1 MLAKGLLAC
10 CALVAVLSFG
20 HLSLA
25 QASPDGRKAAAEV
38 ERHGCLGT
46 CWDYTVEIYSDGR
59 VVWDGHHYVARRGR
73 AEAHVDPGS
82 VAKVFAELFP
92 GVDREICSTPRL
104 IDAPEY
110 DVLFSREGNLAELK
124 LLRDDPDKLQQ
135 SGLTKP
141 AICSFDTLDSKMMEL
156 EQVADI
162 HHWIYGNPF
171 IELFAR
177 RRHKF

>member
-1 MLAKGLLAC
+1 MIAKGLLAC
-10 CALVAVLSFG
+10 CALVAVLSFC

-38 ERHGCLGT
+38 DRYGCLGT

-59 VVWDGHHYVARRGR
+59 VVWDGRHYVARRGR
-73 AEAHVDPGS
+73 AGAHVDPGS

-92 GVDREICSTPRL
+92 GVDREICSNPRI

-110 DVLFSREGNLAELK
+110 YVLFSREGNLAELK
-124 LLRDDPDKLQQ
+124 SLRDDSNKLQQ
-135 SGLTKP
+135 SRLARAAT
-141 AICSFDTLDSKMMEL
+141 CSFDTLDNKMMEL
-156 EQVADI
+156 ERVADI

-171 IELFAR
+171 IELFAG